1 MGAVVL
7 DNERIRMVLAMFRI
21 TQGELA
27 RASGVS
33 TAMVSLMLA
42 DKKQPSMRTA
52 VALVHG
58 LEKLL
63 TQDRRLDT
71 AFFIGSGGDADASSR
86 LATEVPL
93 ARRPP
98 RR

>member
-1 MGAVVL
+1 MDTVVL
-7 DNERIRMVLAMFRI
+7 DIERIRMVLTMFRI

-27 RASGVS
+27 RASNTS

-42 DKKQPSMRTA
+42 GKKRPSIRTA

-63 TQDRRLDT
+63 TGNRRLDT
-71 AFFIGSGGDADASSR
+71 AFFVGCDEDTIAASR
-86 LATEVPL
+86 LEKEPQPE
-93 ARRPP
+93 RRLSH
-98 RR
+98 R

>member
-1 MGAVVL
+1 MDTVVL
-7 DNERIRMVLAMFRI
+7 DIERIRMVLTMFRI

-42 DKKQPSMRTA
+42 GKKRPSIRTA

-63 TQDRRLDT
+63 TRNLRLDT
-71 AFFIGSGGDADASSR
+71 GYFVRCPFDPTISS
-86 LATEVPL
+86 VKP
-93 ARRPP
+93 
-98 RR
+98 

>member
-1 MGAVVL
+1 MDTVVL
-7 DNERIRMVLAMFRI
+7 DIERIRMVLAMFRI

-63 TQDRRLDT
+63 TQNRRLDT
-71 AFFIGSGGDADASSR
+71 GYFVRCASGSAFSSG
-86 LATEVPL
+86 TP
-93 ARRPP
+93 
-98 RR
+98 